1 MVKQRKKNLRSK
13 KYTVT
18 AQTAWHIAQ
27 LAKTA
32 NCSEGRIIDKMVRS
46 WVSSMNVKGG

>member
-1 MVKQRKKNLRSK
+1 MKQRKKNLRSK

-18 AQTAWHIAQ
+18 TQTAWHIAQ